1 MYKVIVLF
9 SFLFMA
15 QVVVAQND
23 SIVIKRNDEDLVF
36 NKVEQ
41 EASFPGGLNGW
52 QKYLM
57 KNLNPQIPIDKGAPA
72 GLYQVIVRF
81 IVDRNGHLSDIQA
94 ETNNGYGTEEEVIR
108 IIKRSGDWIPATQ
121 NGRKVNAYRRQPVT
135 FAVDDGDTEFKTAE
149 PYVFFIGIDNVLEIK
164 VDKVKNEDLDVT
176 VSGGTIKLRSD
187 GKYIV
192 RVTKPG
198 RVLVEVFNTKKN
210 NKSISTASFL
220 VKDPKQVPPPIYPP
234 GN

>member
-15 QVVVAQND
+15 QVVSAQND
-23 SIVIKRNDEDLVF
+23 SIVIVRNDEDLVF
-36 NKVEQ
+36 NKVER
-41 EASFPGGLNGW
+41 EAEFPGGTSAW

-57 KNLNPQIPIDKGAPA
+57 KNLNAEVPVDKGAPA

-81 IVDRNGHLSDIQA
+81 IVDRNGHLSDIKA

-108 IIKRSGDWIPATQ
+108 IIKNSGDWIPAKQ
-121 NGRKVNAYRRQPVT
+121 NGRKVNAYRRQPVV
-135 FAVDDGDTEFKTAE
+135 FAVEDEGIQFTTAQ
-149 PYVFFIGIDNVLEIK
+149 PYVFFTGTENVLEITA
-164 VDKVKNEDLDVT
+164 DKVKNENLEVT

-198 RVLVEVFNTKKN
+198 RVLVEVFNTKRN
-210 NKSISTASFL
+210 NKSIGTASFE
-220 VKDPKQVPPPIYPP
+220 VKDPKQLPPGTYPP